1 MRGQI
6 VDNEFCTIT
15 ILLNLGNTKTNLLM
29 KLNDLEGRTSV
40 KQFLNKKGVTL
51 SPREYFITALS
62 YMALGLFS
70 SLIIGLIM
78 KTIGEQLTGLSY
90 VTIGSVF
97 VEMGSYA
104 MDTKIMGGA
113 IGVAIAFGL
122 KAPPL
127 VLFSALFAG
136 AFGAEL
142 GGPVGSYVAT
152 VFATEI
158 GKIVHGSTRIDIIIT
173 PFATILVGFLT
184 GKFIGTPI
192 NTFMIWLGEIIN
204 WATTQQPFVMGIIV
218 AVLMGW
224 ALTAPISSVAIAFML
239 SLDGLAAGAA
249 VIGCSAQMI
258 GFAVTS
264 YRDNNFGGFLA
275 QAIGTSMLQVPN
287 IIKNPA
293 ILIPPT
299 IAGIIL
305 APVGTVLFK
314 MTNNTAGAGMGTSGL
329 VGQIMAFETMGF
341 TMEVF
346 WQVFIVHIIGPAI
359 VSILVAMFLRRIG
372 WIKKGDMTIQYE

>member
-1 MRGQI
+1 MRK
-6 VDNEFCTIT
+6 F
-15 ILLNLGNTKTNLLM
+15 
-29 KLNDLEGRTSV
+29 LE
-40 KQFLNKKGVTL
+40 KKGVSL
-51 SPREYFITALS
+51 SLHDYFVTALS

-78 KTIGEQLTGLSY
+78 KTAGEQLEALQY
-90 VTIGSVF
+90 VGIGQSLI
-97 VEMGSYA
+97 EMGSFA
-104 MDTKIMGGA
+104 MDNKIMGGA
-113 IGVAIAFGL
+113 IGVAIAYGL

-142 GGPVGSYVAT
+142 GGPAGSYVA
-152 VFATEI
+152 VLFATEI
-158 GKIVHGSTRIDIIIT
+158 GKIVYGMTRVDIIVT
-173 PFATILVGFLT
+173 PFTTILVGYIT
-184 GKFIGTPI
+184 GSLIGVPI
-192 NTFMIWLGEIIN
+192 NRLMVWIGEIIN
-204 WATTQQPFVMGIIV
+204 WSTMQHPFIMGIIV

-249 VIGCSAQMI
+249 VIGCSAQMV

-264 YRDNNFGGFLA
+264 YRDNGFGGFLA
-275 QAIGTSMLQVPN
+275 QAIGTSMLQVSN

-299 IAGIIL
+299 IASIVV
-305 APVGTVLFK
+305 APIGTVLFQ

-341 TMEVF
+341 TWPVF
-346 WQVFIVHIIGPAI
+346 WQVLLIHIIAPAI
-359 VSILVAMFLRRIG
+359 VAYLTYVVLKKVG
-372 WIKKGDMTIQYE
+372 WIKPGDMTIAYE

>member
-1 MRGQI
+1 
-6 VDNEFCTIT
+6 
-15 ILLNLGNTKTNLLM
+15 M
-29 KLNDLEGRTSV
+29 KSYLQR
-40 KQFLNKKGVTL
+40 KGISL
-51 SPREYFITALS
+51 SAREYFITALS

-78 KTIGEQLTGLSY
+78 KTAGEQLEALSFLS
-90 VTIGSVF
+90 IGSVLI
-97 VEMGSYA
+97 EMGTFA
-104 MDTKIMGGA
+104 MDSKIMGGA
-113 IGVAIAFGL
+113 IGVAIAYGL

-142 GGPVGSYVAT
+142 GGPAGSYVA
-152 VFATEI
+152 VVLATEC
-158 GKIVHGSTRIDIIIT
+158 GKLVYKLTRVDIIVT
-173 PFATILVGFLT
+173 PFITIFIGFFT
-184 GKFIGTPI
+184 GKFIGIPI
-192 NTFMIWLGEIIN
+192 NTFMIWFGEIIN
-204 WATTQQPFVMGIIV
+204 WSTTQRPFLMGILV

-249 VIGCSAQMI
+249 AIGCSAQMM
-258 GFAVTS
+258 GFAAAS
-264 YRDNNFGGFLA
+264 YRDNGIGGFLA

-287 IIKNPA
+287 ILRKPV

-299 IAGIIL
+299 IAGILL
-305 APVGTVLFK
+305 APIGTAWLK

-341 TMEVF
+341 TLPVF
-346 WQVFIVHIIGPAI
+346 WQVLILHILAPAFISLMVTIIFRN
-359 VSILVAMFLRRIG
+359 LG
-372 WIKKGDMTIQYE
+372 WIKEGDMKIHYE

>member
-1 MRGQI
+1 MKS
-6 VDNEFCTIT
+6 
-15 ILLNLGNTKTNLLM
+15 LLKRQGI
-29 KLNDLEGRTSV
+29 
-40 KQFLNKKGVTL
+40 TL
-51 SPREYFITALS
+51 SAKEYFITALS

-78 KTIGEQLTGLSY
+78 KTLGEQLQLLSLD
-90 VTIGSVF
+90 VIGAPL
-97 VEMGSYA
+97 VEMGLYA
-104 MDTKIMGGA
+104 MDSKIMGGA
-113 IGVAIAFGL
+113 IGVAVAYSL

-142 GGPVGSYVAT
+142 GGPAGSYVA
-152 VFATEI
+152 VLFATEF
-158 GKIVHGSTRIDIIIT
+158 GKLVYRLTRVDIIVT
-173 PFATILVGFLT
+173 PFVTIVVGFAT
-184 GKFIGTPI
+184 GKFIGQPI
-192 NTFMIWLGEIIN
+192 NSFMVWLGELIN
-204 WATTQQPFVMGIIV
+204 WATTQNPFVMGIIV

-258 GFAVTS
+258 GFATAS
-264 YRDNNFGGFLA
+264 YRDNGIGGFIA

-299 IAGIIL
+299 VAGIIL
-305 APVGTVLFK
+305 APIGTVVLK

-329 VGQIMAFETMGF
+329 VGQLMAFETMGF
-341 TMEVF
+341 TATVF
-346 WQVFIVHIIGPAI
+346 WSVLFVHIIGPAI
-359 VSILVAMFLRRIG
+359 ISLLIAIILRKIG
-372 WIKKGDMTIQYE
+372 WIKQGDMTIQYE